1 MEKQL
6 IRRINGVEIFAET
19 KDGDVFVP
27 IRPICQALGIEFS
40 AQRIKILSDEFYSS
54 VVSENDTTGA
64 DGKQYEMTCL
74 PLMYAML
81 WLGSI
86 NPSKVKPEAKE
97 AVMKYKLECA
107 KAIHFHFYGRMK
119 KVNELT
125 SEENRLLKEKDQYT
139 EIRKE
144 ADNKLR
150 LIKSQ
155 LEEIANERRNIQ
167 PSLFD

>member
-27 IRPICQALGIEFS
+27 IRPICQALGIDYKT
-40 AQRIKILSDEFYSS
+40 QYDKIQEDEFYTST
-54 VVSENDTTGA
+54 VGIIPTVGA
-64 DGKQYEMTCL
+64 DGKERDMFCL

-125 SEENRLLKEKDQYT
+125 SQENRLLKEKDQYT